1 MRVRNKIFVDT
12 LFVVA
17 LINQR
22 DQYHQQASELAD
34 SLEIHPLITTDAV
47 LLEIGNALARNYK
60 DEAVEIIEHFLTSN
74 EVEIVRLTPELFTQA
89 FTLYK
94 THQDKAWGL
103 VDCIS
108 FVVMKQTAVTQAL
121 TFDQHFVQAGF
132 QALMR

>member
-1 MRVRNKIFVDT
+1 VPTKIFVDT

-17 LINQR
+17 LVNRR

-34 SLEIHPLITTDAV
+34 QLAGQPLLITDAV

-60 DEAVEIIEHFLTSN
+60 VEATQIIDEFFTSD
-74 EVEIVRLTPELFTQA
+74 EVEIVRLTPELFDEGVA
-89 FTLYK
+89 LYRQY
-94 THQDKAWGL
+94 HDKAWGL

-108 FVVMKQTAVTQAL
+108 FIVMRQHQATAAL

-132 QALMR
+132 HALMRP